1 MDNQSFI
8 TLSKFTVEAR
18 KVIGTVNPARLIKDA
33 VYSEAIFEKVDTSDD
48 AALILLSLELRQQ
61 LGMLDPEQNELV
73 LEKPIENIIETT
85 TASNSAPQK
94 YMFGA
99 RG

>member
-1 MDNQSFI
+1 MDHQSFI

-18 KVIGTVNPARLIKDA
+18 KVIGSVNPARLIKDA
-33 VYSEAIFEKVDTSDD
+33 IYSEAIFEKVDASDD

-61 LGMLDPEQNELV
+61 LGMLDREHDELMS
-73 LEKPIENIIETT
+73 ETPTESTTMTANI
-85 TASNSAPQK
+85 SPQK

-99 RG
+99 RS

>member
-18 KVIGTVNPARLIKDA
+18 KVIGTVNPARLLKDA
-33 VYSEAIFEKVDTSDD
+33 DYSESIFEKVDASDD
-48 AALILLSLELRQQ
+48 ADLILLSLQLRQQ
-61 LGMLDPEQNELV
+61 LGLLDSKATEPEMMAEMSMEQV
-73 LEKPIENIIETT
+73 
-85 TASNSAPQK
+85 TAPSLPAGK

>member
-33 VYSEAIFEKVDTSDD
+33 VYSETIFEKVDASDD
-48 AALILLSLELRQQ
+48 TSLIALSLELRQQ
-61 LGMLDPEQNELV
+61 LGLLDIAPNDAEA
-73 LEKPIENIIETT
+73 EKPLESMIEPTITANI
-85 TASNSAPQK
+85 APQK

>member
-8 TLSKFTVEAR
+8 ILSKFTVEAR
-18 KVIGTVNPARLIKDA
+18 KVIGTVNPARLLKDA
-33 VYSEAIFEKVDTSDD
+33 DYSETVFERVDASDD
-48 AALILLSLELRQQ
+48 ADLILLSLQLRQQ
-61 LGMLDPEQNELV
+61 LGLLDTGANDKESMPDLAMEQV
-73 LEKPIENIIETT
+73 
-85 TASNSAPQK
+85 SAAALPAGK

>member
-18 KVIGTVNPARLIKDA
+18 KVIGTVSPARLLKDA
-33 VYSEAIFEKVDTSDD
+33 TYSEAIFEKVDASDD
-48 AALILLSLELRQQ
+48 TALILLSLELRQQ
-61 LGMLDPEQNELV
+61 LGMLDPEQKESV
-73 LEKPIENIIETT
+73 SEKSTENIIE
-85 TASNSAPQK
+85 ASIAPQK

>member
-18 KVIGTVNPARLIKDA
+18 KVIGTVNPAKLLKDA
-33 VYSEAIFEKVDTSDD
+33 DYSETIFEKVDASDN
-48 AALILLSLELRQQ
+48 ANLILLSLQLRQQ
-61 LGMLDPEQNELV
+61 LGLLDSETPEP
-73 LEKPIENIIETT
+73 EKMPEMTT
-85 TASNSAPQK
+85 EQVATPSLPAGK

>member
-18 KVIGTVNPARLIKDA
+18 KVIGTINPARLLKDA
-33 VYSEAIFEKVDTSDD
+33 TYSEAIFEKVDASDD
-48 AALILLSLELRQQ
+48 TALIVLSLELRQQ
-61 LGMLDPEQNELV
+61 LGLLDIAPSDAV
-73 LEKPIENIIETT
+73 AKKPLERMIEPTI
-85 TASNSAPQK
+85 TASIPPQK

>member
-8 TLSKFTVEAR
+8 ILSKFTVEAR
-18 KVIGTVNPARLIKDA
+18 KVIGTVNPARLLKDA
-33 VYSEAIFEKVDTSDD
+33 DYREAVFERVDASDD
-48 AALILLSLELRQQ
+48 ADLILLSLQLRQQ
-61 LGMLDPEQNELV
+61 LGLLDIGTSGKEAMPDLAMEQM
-73 LEKPIENIIETT
+73 P
-85 TASNSAPQK
+85 APALPAGK

>member
-8 TLSKFTVEAR
+8 ILSKFTVEAR
-18 KVIGTVNPARLIKDA
+18 KVIGTVNPARLLKDA
-33 VYSEAIFEKVDTSDD
+33 DYSEAVFERVDASDD
-48 AALILLSLELRQQ
+48 ADLILLSLQLRQQ
-61 LGMLDPEQNELV
+61 LGLLDIGTSGKEAMPELAMEQL
-73 LEKPIENIIETT
+73 
-85 TASNSAPQK
+85 SAPTLPAGK

>member
-18 KVIGTVNPARLIKDA
+18 KVIGTVNPARLLKDA
-33 VYSEAIFEKVDTSDD
+33 NYSETIFEKVDASDD
-48 AALILLSLELRQQ
+48 TDLILLSLQLRQQ
-61 LGMLDPEQNELV
+61 LGLLEAEASESEKMPEMT
-73 LEKPIENIIETT
+73 LEQVATPPLP
-85 TASNSAPQK
+85 AGK

>member
-18 KVIGTVNPARLIKDA
+18 RVIGTVNPARLLKDA
-33 VYSEAIFEKVDTSDD
+33 TYSETIFEKVDASDD
-48 AALILLSLELRQQ
+48 AGLILLSLELRQQ

-73 LEKPIENIIETT
+73 SDKPLENTIETT
-85 TASNSAPQK
+85 IPANIAPQK

>member
-8 TLSKFTVEAR
+8 ILSKFTVEAR
-18 KVIGTVNPARLIKDA
+18 KVIGTVNPARLLKDA
-33 VYSEAIFEKVDTSDD
+33 DYSEAIFERVDASDD
-48 AALILLSLELRQQ
+48 ADLILLSLQLRQQ
-61 LGMLDPEQNELV
+61 PGLLDIGTSSKEAMPELAMEQ
-73 LEKPIENIIETT
+73 
-85 TASNSAPQK
+85 AAAPALPAGK

>member
-18 KVIGTVNPARLIKDA
+18 KVIGIVNPARLLKDA
-33 VYSEAIFEKVDTSDD
+33 TYSEAIFEKVDVSDD
-48 AALILLSLELRQQ
+48 TALIVLSLELLQQ
-61 LGMLDPEQNELV
+61 LGLLDIAPNDAAA
-73 LEKPIENIIETT
+73 EKPLENMIEPNITP
-85 TASNSAPQK
+85 SVRPQK